1 MLVTPLKVSGSFGAG
16 TGLRSA
22 GRQAGSTSS
31 MLQAIALAI
40 THFICFAFESLTES
54 FIRFVLGEFAL
65 VGNRAGK
72 YEAINSRLAQGSF
85 ERP

>member
-1 MLVTPLKVSGSFGAG
+1 
-16 TGLRSA
+16 
-22 GRQAGSTSS
+22 

-40 THFICFAFESLTES
+40 TRFICFAFESLTES

-72 YEAINSRLAQGSF
+72 YEAINSWLVQGSF